1 MLRELLLRFL
11 RRQDGTTEGQVEQK
25 EMSFLEHLE
34 ELRWHIVKAIAGLVV
49 AMIVCGFYSKFIVQ
63 EILLAPLL
71 SVGLKPQVLSPYG
84 IVLLYMQAMLIC
96 GFILSMPNTLFWL
109 WKFVSPGLLPKERKY
124 ISWIVGFTSF
134 CFFAGVAFGYFV
146 LIPTALKFFAT
157 FETENIQ
164 LNISIDRYVSF
175 VLALILG
182 SGLVFELPMV
192 SYFLSKMGILTPPF
206 MRHYRRH
213 AYVAILIIAA
223 VVTPTPD
230 IVTQLL
236 LGVPMILLYEFSIFI
251 SKFVQKK
258 KEEASDRSILEEEK
272 PS

>member
-1 MLRELLLRFL
+1 
-11 RRQDGTTEGQVEQK
+11 
-25 EMSFLEHLE
+25 MSFIEHLE
-34 ELRWHIVKAIAGLVV
+34 ELRWHIVKALIGLVV
-49 AMIVCGFYSKFIVQ
+49 ATILCGIYSEFIVQ
-63 EILLAPLL
+63 DILLAPLL
-71 SVGLKPQVLSPYG
+71 KVGLKPQVLAPYG

-96 GFILSMPNTLFWL
+96 GLILSMPNTLFWL
-109 WKFVSPGLLPKERKY
+109 WKFVSPGLLSKERRY
-124 ISWIVGFTSF
+124 ISAIVAFTSF

-146 LIPTALKFFAT
+146 LIPTALNFFAN

-164 LNISIDRYVSF
+164 LNISIDRYVGF

-192 SYFLSKMGILTPPF
+192 SYFLSKMGILTPAF

-236 LGVPMILLYEFSIFI
+236 LGLPMIVLYEISIFI
-251 SKFVQKK
+251 SKFVRQN
-258 KEEASDRSILEEEK
+258 KEKAEAEQSILNKDETA
-272 PS
+272 